1 MLFRSQI
8 AAAGALRAYE
18 DTFAVML
25 ITFVAYWLIG
35 FGSGWYL
42 AYEASEPMGA
52 AGFWIGL
59 IIGLTFAAVALVA
72 RLMSIS
78 NRAETIIEKM

>member
-1 MLFRSQI
+1 
-8 AAAGALRAYE
+8 
-18 DTFAVML
+18 
-25 ITFVAYWLIG
+25 
-35 FGSGWYL
+35 
-42 AYEASEPMGA
+42 MGA